1 MIVPPRVS
9 VNLCCYNGEK
19 FLEETLESVFLQTY
33 KDWELVVVNDGS
45 TDSTEQI
52 IQRHRNSGRSIVYH
66 YQKNA
71 GLGNARE
78 KAVELSRGDY
88 LAFID
93 QDDIWLPQKLEKQM
107 QVVDTD
113 LNIGLV
119 YSDSYYMDKDGNPL
133 GTAFRRAPPPA
144 GDPFVGL
151 LTHRNFM
158 PCLTVLVK
166 RESVQDVGGF
176 NKTLKYI
183 EDYDLFLRIA
193 SKYKVAC
200 VPEPLTQYRIHEGNL
215 GGTGSVG
222 MTEETLR
229 VLKRVVEH
237 LDVLAPGDCWRVR
250 IRLII
255 LWCKLIGLC
264 LRQGDLQG
272 LLHHALWRKA

>member
-1 MIVPPRVS
+1 MPPTVS

-19 FLEETLESVFLQTY
+19 FLEEALQSIFLQTY

-52 IQRHRNSGRSIVYH
+52 IQRHRNSGRPIVYH

-71 GLGNARE
+71 GLGNARG
-78 KAVELSRGDY
+78 KAFELSSGDY

-113 LNIGLV
+113 PSVGLV
-119 YSDSYYMDKDGNPL
+119 YSDSYYIDKNGNEV
-133 GTAFRRAPPPA
+133 GTAFRRAPPPS

-151 LTHRNFM
+151 LTRRNFM

-166 RESVQDVGGF
+166 RETVREVGGF
-176 NKTLKYI
+176 SMTLKFI
-183 EDYDLFLRIA
+183 EDLDLFLKIA
-193 SKYKVAC
+193 HKYKVSC
-200 VPEPLTQYRIHEGNL
+200 IHEPLTKYRIHEGNL

-222 MTEETLR
+222 MTKETLQ
-229 VLKRVVEH
+229 VLRELVER
-237 LDVLAPGDCWRVR
+237 LDLPSKTDRWR
-250 IRLII
+250 IRKRLAF
-255 LWCKLIGLC
+255 LWCKLIGQC
-264 LRQGDLQG
+264 LQQGDLRG
-272 LLHHALWRKA
+272 LFHYALGREA